1 VSRYCLTVTA
11 TGDPSEPRDRPA
23 TGPVA
28 DIGCRS
34 GQPVRCL
41 VTDGYEAGLGQVQQ
55 GDYLELP
62 EGRTGELAAT
72 ATDLLEHLTKPE
84 VLAAFDAVA
93 TVLRPSGRF
102 VARVPAVI
110 PFGGHI
116 VTQNLTFAALRP
128 PSPNLPLPGGLASPA
143 GQAPGD
149 RMSAGGR

>member
-1 VSRYCLTVTA
+1 VTA
-11 TGDPSEPRDRPA
+11 TGDPSELHDRPA
-23 TGPVA
+23 TGLVA
-28 DIGCRS
+28 DIGSGS

-41 VTDGYEAGLGQVQQ
+41 LTDGYEAGLRQVQQ

-62 EGRTGELAAT
+62 ESRAGERAAVT

-84 VLAAFDAVA
+84 VLATFDAVA

-102 VARVPAVI
+102 VARVPAVS

-116 VTQNLTFAALRP
+116 VSQNLTFAALRP

-143 GQAPGD
+143 GHAPGD